1 MQHTQPHTKAEVPL
15 KWFADAI
22 WNYRSI
28 YAELLG
34 LAICLRLI
42 ALVEPFIFQVI
53 IDRVLPF
60 QRETTLTVV
69 LLIFTAVSLF
79 QVGFQMLSAYL
90 GIIGSNRVTQELGSR
105 IFRHLFSL
113 PYSYFRKWNI
123 GETLSRLSETD
134 TIRNFLIAATAG
146 VFLDVL
152 FVAIYLAVLF
162 SLSAPLTW
170 LIIAALPIQAAV
182 YFVFGPF
189 LRRHLRARFDA
200 SAHHQ
205 SKMVESLTG
214 IATVKSLGAERQ
226 AIDQLN
232 TTLSRLLATGLNAG
246 KIDIYSAQL
255 NFVVNRGLTILVL
268 LIGSKLVFAGSLTL
282 GQLVA
287 FYLISD
293 KVLGPIAT
301 FSELWER
308 WQNARVSRQ
317 RLADVLNAPT
327 EPFDTLP
334 RLPDTVEP
342 SLTLSSVSF
351 SYVDGVPVLSDFAF
365 HAEGR
370 SLNLVIGP
378 SGTGKSTFGRLAA
391 GLEIPSSGSVTI
403 GGLNLRDHDPHD
415 VRSKIAYVP
424 QEAYLFEGSILSNL
438 RMASDDVSD
447 DEIRAALKSAAAQ
460 ELVDS
465 FPKGIHT
472 EVGERGSALSGGQ
485 RQRLAIA
492 RSILTRPKV
501 LILDEPT
508 SAVDNDTQARLA
520 REFAA
525 LSASVTIIIITHR
538 PQAFPNPSQI
548 IEFQ

>member
-1 MQHTQPHTKAEVPL
+1 MQHTKAEVPL

-22 WNYRSI
+22 WNYRAI

-79 QVGFQMLSAYL
+79 QVGFQILSGYL
-90 GIIGSNRVTQELGSR
+90 GIVGSNRVTQELGGR
-105 IFRHLFSL
+105 IFQHLFSL

-162 SLSAPLTW
+162 SLSSQLTW
-170 LIIAALPIQAAV
+170 LIIAALPVQAAV
-182 YFVFGPF
+182 YFLFGPF

-200 SAHHQ
+200 SARHQ

-214 IATVKSLGAERQ
+214 IATVKALGAERQ

-232 TTLSRLLATGLNAG
+232 ATLTRLLATGLNAG

-255 NFVVNRGLTILVL
+255 NFIVNRGLTIIIL
-268 LIGSKLVFAGSLTL
+268 LIGSQLVFAGSLTL

-317 RLADVLNAPT
+317 RLADVLNAPV
-327 EPFDTLP
+327 EPFRTLP
-334 RLPDTVEP
+334 KLPENLKP

-351 SYVDGVPVLSDFAF
+351 SYVEGVPVLKDFVF
-365 HAEGR
+365 HAEGC
-370 SLNLVIGP
+370 SLNLVVGP
-378 SGTGKSTFGRLAA
+378 SGTGKSTFGRLAS
-391 GLEIPSSGSVTI
+391 GLEIPSKGSVAI
-403 GGLNLRDHDPHD
+403 DGLNLQHYDPHD
-415 VRSKIAYVP
+415 VRAKIAYVP
-424 QEAYLFEGSILSNL
+424 QEAYLFDGSILSNL
-438 RMASDDVSD
+438 QMASSDVGD
-447 DEIRAALKSAAAQ
+447 DEIRAALKAAAAQ
-460 ELVDS
+460 EIIDS
-465 FPKGIHT
+465 LPNGLHT
-472 EVGERGSALSGGQ
+472 EVGERGSSLSGGQ

-492 RSILTRPKV
+492 RSILTQPKI

-520 REFAA
+520 DEFAS
-525 LSASVTIIIITHR
+525 LSSSITIIIITHR
-538 PQAFPNPSQI
+538 PQAFANPSQI
-548 IEFQ
+548 VEFH

>member
-1 MQHTQPHTKAEVPL
+1 MQHTKAEVPL

-22 WNYRSI
+22 WNYRAI

-79 QVGFQMLSAYL
+79 QVGFQLLSGYL
-90 GIIGSNRVTQELGSR
+90 GMVGSNRVTQELGGR

-113 PYSYFRKWNI
+113 PYSYFRTWNI

-162 SLSAPLTW
+162 SLSSQLTW
-170 LIIAALPIQAAV
+170 LIIAALPVQAAV

-200 SAHHQ
+200 SARHQ

-214 IATVKSLGAERQ
+214 IATVKALGAEGQ

-232 TTLSRLLATGLNAG
+232 ATLTRLLATGLNAG

-255 NFVVNRGLTILVL
+255 NFIVNRGLTIIIL
-268 LIGSKLVFAGSLTL
+268 LIGSQLVFAGNLTL

-293 KVLGPIAT
+293 KVLGPIAN

-327 EPFDTLP
+327 EPFGTLP
-334 RLPDTVEP
+334 KLPENLKP

-351 SYVDGVPVLSDFAF
+351 SYVEGVSVLKDFVF
-365 HAEGR
+365 HAESC
-370 SLNLVIGP
+370 SLNLVVGP
-378 SGTGKSTFGRLAA
+378 SGTGKSTFGRLAS
-391 GLEIPSSGSVTI
+391 GLEIPSKGSVAI
-403 GGLNLRDHDPHD
+403 DGFNLQHYDPHD
-415 VRSKIAYVP
+415 VRAKIAYVP
-424 QEAYLFEGSILSNL
+424 QEAYLFDGSILSNL
-438 RMASDDVSD
+438 EMASSNVGD
-447 DEIRAALKSAAAQ
+447 DEIRAALKAAAAQ
-460 ELVDS
+460 EIIDS
-465 FPKGIHT
+465 LPNGLHT
-472 EVGERGSALSGGQ
+472 EVGERGSSLSGGQ

-492 RSILTRPKV
+492 RSILTQPKI

-520 REFAA
+520 NEFTK
-525 LSASVTIIIITHR
+525 LSARMTVIIITHR
-538 PQAFPNPSQI
+538 PQAFANPSQI
-548 IEFQ
+548 VEFH

>member
-1 MQHTQPHTKAEVPL
+1 MQHTKAEVPL

-22 WNYRSI
+22 WNYRAI

-69 LLIFTAVSLF
+69 LLIFTVVSLF
-79 QVGFQMLSAYL
+79 QVGFQLLSGYL
-90 GIIGSNRVTQELGSR
+90 GMVGSNRVTQELGGR

-113 PYSYFRKWNI
+113 PYSYFRTWNI

-162 SLSAPLTW
+162 SLSSQLTW
-170 LIIAALPIQAAV
+170 LIIAALPVQAAV

-200 SAHHQ
+200 SARHQ

-214 IATVKSLGAERQ
+214 IATVKALGAEGQ

-232 TTLSRLLATGLNAG
+232 ATLTRLLATGLNAG

-255 NFVVNRGLTILVL
+255 NFIVNRGLTIIIL
-268 LIGSKLVFAGSLTL
+268 LIGSQLVFAGNLTL

-327 EPFDTLP
+327 EPFGTLP
-334 RLPDTVEP
+334 KLPENLKP

-351 SYVDGVPVLSDFAF
+351 SYVEGVSVLKDFAF
-365 HAEGR
+365 HAESC
-370 SLNLVIGP
+370 SLNLVVGP
-378 SGTGKSTFGRLAA
+378 SGTGKSTFGRLAS
-391 GLEIPSSGSVTI
+391 GLEIPSKGSVAI
-403 GGLNLRDHDPHD
+403 DGFNLQHYDPHD
-415 VRSKIAYVP
+415 VRAKIAYVP
-424 QEAYLFEGSILSNL
+424 QEAYLFDGSILSNL
-438 RMASDDVSD
+438 EMASSNVGD
-447 DEIRAALKSAAAQ
+447 DEIRAALKAAAAQ
-460 ELVDS
+460 EIIDS
-465 FPKGIHT
+465 LPNGLHT
-472 EVGERGSALSGGQ
+472 EVGERGSSLSGGQ

-492 RSILTRPKV
+492 RSILTQPKILV
-501 LILDEPT
+501 LDEPT

-520 REFAA
+520 NEFTK
-525 LSASVTIIIITHR
+525 LSAKMTVIIITHR
-538 PQAFPNPSQI
+538 PQAFANPSQI
-548 IEFQ
+548 VEFH